1 MFRIDQYASGCAAQV
16 LVDGLSADAE
26 LASKGRLRDTLGC
39 SVAQLRYLFG
49 REGSFAAAV
58 GTALFGQGNTVAL
71 TLFDQSPFNSRTRP

>member
-1 MFRIDQYASGCAAQV
+1 MS
-16 LVDGLSADAE
+16 LHP
-26 LASKGRLRDTLGC
+26 DTLGC

-49 REGSFAAAV
+49 SEGSFAAAV

>member
-1 MFRIDQYASGCAAQV
+1 VCCAV

-26 LASKGRLRDTLGC
+26 LASQGRLRDTLGC

-49 REGSFAAAV
+49 SEESFAAAV